1 MILLYLLFRDD
12 SKELLSP
19 VLQLHQRYTLIE
31 HNKYVCSRHMDLAS
45 YQTAIHR
52 LFLDDVLHYGVCDVV
67 YVSHI
72 VGTVQLLGLR
82 INDFT

>member
-1 MILLYLLFRDD
+1 
-12 SKELLSP
+12 
-19 VLQLHQRYTLIE
+19 
-31 HNKYVCSRHMDLAS
+31 MDFAP